1 MTRPRSLSIG
11 LYAKFSAMAIG
22 VGGGMIL
29 LGYLPTMRLGG
40 SGAVRAMIVA
50 CGISL
55 IGSLVGAVPVVRAAS
70 GPAARMSNAILLSM
84 ALRFL
89 VVILLALSAAL
100 SGLLERLPLLLWV
113 AISYLM
119 LLVTDTLFAVR
130 VGGSVRQAEK

>member
-11 LYAKFSAMAIG
+11 LYVKFSAVAIG
-22 VGGGMIL
+22 VGGGMMF
-29 LGYLPTMRLGG
+29 LGYLPTMRLGE

-84 ALRFL
+84 VVRFL

-100 SGLLERLPLLLWV
+100 SGLLERLPLLIWV
-113 AISYLM
+113 AISYLI

-130 VGGSVRQAEK
+130 VSGSVRQAEK